1 MSNRIINIGVI
12 GTGGMG
18 GRHVRNL
25 TNEVASA
32 HLMALM
38 DVDRARMQELAPNVV
53 QRTPLRMAT
62 S

>member
-38 DVDRARMQELAPNVV
+38 DVDRARMQELAA
-53 QRTPLRMAT
+53 QCGATYTLRMAT

>member
-1 MSNRIINIGVI
+1 MKQIRVGVI

-25 TNEVASA
+25 TNEVAGA
-32 HLMALM
+32 DVVAVM
-38 DVDRARMQELAPNVV
+38 DVDQDRLQEAARISGAPHSSHH
-53 QRTPLRMAT
+53 R